1 MKVIVGSARHNEYG
15 TLEGGEAGDQT
26 GHECEM
32 QEFYVHE
39 LGWDL
44 LRAKDRN
51 KATLIA
57 DDMVAICNN
66 DNIGYDWNR
75 KKSLYAASEKYGFDA
90 AKVTEKCNTNCA
102 GAVRNCVAYAGITTA
117 DFYTGNEVSVLM
129 KTGAFELFTDSTLT
143 SDPTF
148 MRIGDILVSKAQGHT
163 VVVVGIEEDEEK
175 PVNEWEVYCNTAY
188 IGDYTVTS
196 QINIRVFGGTNQKI
210 LGTVKKG
217 EVCKCDGIY
226 AYETSKG
233 KKWFHLYYNGLSGF
247 GSEVLLS
254 RK

>member
-15 TLEGGEAGDQT
+15 GTEGGQAGDQT

-44 LRAKDRN
+44 LRPIDKH

-57 DDMVAICNN
+57 DNMVAICNN

-75 KKSLYAASEKYGFDA
+75 KPSLWAASEKYEYDA

-102 GAVRNCVAYAGITTA
+102 GAVRNCVAYAGISKA

-129 KTGAFELFTDSTLT
+129 KTGAFELVTDSTKT
-143 SDPTF
+143 SDPAF
-148 MRIGDILVSKAQGHT
+148 MQVGDILVSKAQGHT
-163 VVVVGIEEDEEK
+163 VVVVGIEEGEIT
-175 PVNEWEVYCNTAY
+175 VNEWEVFCNTEY
-188 IGDYTVTS
+188 VTEFIVTA
-196 QINIRVFGGTNQKI
+196 QMNLRVFGGTNMKI
-210 LGTVKKG
+210 LATIKKG
-217 EVCKCDGIY
+217 ETVKCDGIY
-226 AYETSKG
+226 ALEVAKN
-233 KKWFHLYYNGLSGF
+233 KKWFHLNYNGISGF
-247 GSEVLLS
+247 GSEVLLI